1 MSSRL
6 NLIFQVSIKG
16 TVLIQLEEITE
27 KNKKILLV
35 CIDLEKVKNK
45 TLESYRGEW
54 WRDIE

>member
-1 MSSRL
+1 MSARL

-54 WRDIE
+54 

>member
-1 MSSRL
+1 MSARL

-35 CIDLEKVKNK
+35 CIDLEKVKDK
-45 TLESYRGEW
+45 MLESYCGDW
-54 WRDIE
+54 WRDME

>member
-1 MSSRL
+1 MSARL
-6 NLIFQVSIKG
+6 NLIFQVSNKG

-35 CIDLEKVKNK
+35 CIDLEKVTDK

-54 WRDIE
+54 WRDME